1 MLNRVILIIAL
12 ILCGGFAYLVSAQYQ
27 PLPIQ
32 EDLNQ
37 KILGKWVAEADSDIL
52 MVYHSDGKLLSYY
65 KGVFHRERKWEF
77 TDVCDRAN
85 VRDLQEWD
93 YGILKITAIDDE
105 SDYMCYVVQG
115 LESVLTLLR
124 IPEGNLLIYDRV
136 VE

>member
-1 MLNRVILIIAL
+1 ME
-12 ILCGGFAYLVSAQYQ
+12 F
-27 PLPIQ
+27 LP
-32 EDLNQ
+32 DQ
-37 KILGKWVAEADSDIL
+37 KL
-52 MVYHSDGKLLSYY
+52 KLYY
-65 KGVFHRERKWEF
+65 NGVFIAEDKWEF
-77 TDVCDRAN
+77 TDVCDRAI
-85 VRDLQEWD
+85 LEEGD

>member
-12 ILCGGFAYLVSAQYQ
+12 IICGGFAYLVSAQYQ

-37 KILGKWVAEADSDIL
+37 KILGKWVAEADSKSIL
-52 MVYHSDGKLLSYY
+52 EFLPDQKLKSYY
-65 KGVFHRERKWEF
+65 NGVFIADDKWEF

-85 VRDLQEWD
+85 VRDLQEWE

-105 SDYMCYVVQG
+105 SDYCVMWFK
-115 LESVLTLLR
+115 
-124 IPEGNLLIYDRV
+124 D
-136 VE
+136 

>member
-37 KILGKWVAEADSDIL
+37 KILGKWVAEADSNIL
-52 MVYHSDGKLLSYY
+52 VVYHSDGKLISYY

-77 TDVCDRAN
+77 TDVCDRAII
-85 VRDLQEWD
+85 EEGD

-124 IPEGNLLIYDRV
+124 IPEGNLLLYDRV